1 MKQVIFDH
9 DDLQLQLIDVL
20 YFKDSSTGMRTRARP
35 FCALSLRL
43 DGDTNIEMNG
53 RVIHLAARD
62 LSLFPANIS
71 YLRRAKNDEM
81 IVFHFNITNSVLYEI
96 EVMHGVRYD
105 ELLPLFREA
114 LDEWRVRAPGYR
126 YRASA
131 LLYKVFAII
140 RAELGPK
147 SERLSQP
154 IAAAVRHISENYSDS
169 SLSVESLAQSV
180 HMSDTWFRKHFR
192 QETGVAPKKYI
203 TDLRL
208 EHAQSLLNAGYD
220 TVAAV
225 AEKVGFRDAKNFSTA
240 YKKRFGYSPSSQS
253 DIF

>member
-1 MKQVIFDH
+1 
-9 DDLQLQLIDVL
+9 
-20 YFKDSSTGMRTRARP
+20 
-35 FCALSLRL
+35 
-43 DGDTNIEMNG
+43 
-53 RVIHLAARD
+53 
-62 LSLFPANIS
+62 
-71 YLRRAKNDEM
+71 M

-96 EVMHGVRYD
+96 EVLHDVRYD

-114 LDEWRVRAPGYR
+114 LDEWRGRAPGYR

-154 IAAAVRHISENYSDS
+154 IAAAVRHIAENYSDS

-192 QETGVAPKKYI
+192 QETEEVHNRPAS
-203 TDLRL
+203 R
-208 EHAQSLLNAGYD
+208 AR
-220 TVAAV
+220 AV
-225 AEKVGFRDAKNFSTA
+225 AVERRLRHGRGGRREGRFPRREEFLDRVQEEVRLFAVESERGFLVVMRAETLPP
-240 YKKRFGYSPSSQS
+240 SPNLFKHW
-253 DIF
+253 ICFKH